1 MTSFNV
7 FKAVKLGEATNYRL
21 TLKRVRRK
29 ARRRL
34 TAIQQWYRPE
44 NWKHVIPWCCLI
56 EKAKQLCE
64 SQSHGI
70 DVTHPRLTSRLTQ
83 QPSSAVDAKSVTLT
97 PPQHTT
103 HSPFRS
109 HSSPASA
116 LRSPRFRFLRHHRR
130 DGRALPLLRR
140 GGVLPRHPLGGV
152 PGRGAP
158 PDPRDARRA
167 PGALLNGGPEEATGK
182 QQPAGGCSSRG
193 WGTGE
198 REAEPRRQQLL
209 PAAQANA
216 FARASR

>member
-1 MTSFNV
+1 MMTSFNV

-44 NWKHVIPWCCLI
+44 NWKHVIPWCCPTI
-56 EKAKQLCE
+56 KAKQLCE

-130 DGRALPLLRR
+130 DGWALPLLSH

-158 PDPRDARRA
+158 PDPLDARRA
-167 PGALLNGGPEEATGK
+167 PGALLLRRARR
-182 QQPAGGCSSRG
+182 AARRARG
-193 WGTGE
+193 VPDRVHGRCVRFRCWVTLTRG
-198 REAEPRRQQLL
+198 LL
-209 PAAQANA
+209 SVMRPCPPV
-216 FARASR
+216 FM